1 MATAT
6 TTSDAETAPTMQLAH
21 LLSDLT
27 SLLVCVRPAPSLPTR
42 KLFQN
47 QPR

>member
-6 TTSDAETAPTMQLAH
+6 TTTSETAPTMQLAH

-27 SLLVCVRPAPSLPTR
+27 SLLVCVRPAPSLPEPQ
-42 KLFQN
+42 LFQN
-47 QPR
+47 